1 MATQAVWESAVKRLL
16 EGYRRG
22 EISRREFFQMLA
34 FATGSLL
41 VARDILLA
49 EGIASE
55 WEWYNWP
62 DAQGQTP
69 PTPKESITAGEQ
81 RKPAGVEAEWVEY
94 EGGAGKVGAYLARPA
109 KGAPFASIVVIH
121 ENRGLTE
128 FVVDIAQRW
137 AAEGLLGIAPDFLS
151 RLGGTAGF
159 ASMDAAREGIGK
171 LDRAGVVADLG
182 GTMTYLKTRKD
193 VKKERMGVSGFCWG
207 GAQTF
212 YFATESSELRFAA
225 PFYGGAPPA
234 DRLEKIA
241 CPIFAVCAEDDQ
253 RVNASLDA
261 IDAKMKELGKN
272 FMRKIYPGTQHAFM
286 NFTGPRYNAE
296 QAKAAWADV
305 TGFVK
310 KAVS

>member
-1 MATQAVWESAVKRLL
+1 MGTQAIRESAVKRLL
-16 EGYRRG
+16 QSYRSG
-22 EISRREFFQMLA
+22 EISRREFFQMVA
-34 FATGSLL
+34 FTTGSVL
-41 VARDILLA
+41 VARDMLLA

-55 WEWYNWP
+55 WEAYNWP

-81 RKPAGVEAEWVEY
+81 RKPAGVKAEWVEY
-94 EGGAGKVGAYLARPA
+94 EGGAGKVGAYLAKPA
-109 KGAPFASIVVIH
+109 KVALFAAIVVIH

-128 FVVDIAQRW
+128 FVLDIAQRW
-137 AAEGLLGIAPDFLS
+137 AAEGLLGIAPDLLS
-151 RLGGTAGF
+151 RVGGTVGF

-171 LDRAGVVADLG
+171 LERAGVMADLG
-182 GTMTYLKTRKD
+182 GTIAYLKTRKD
-193 VKKERMGVSGFCWG
+193 VKKDRMGVSGFCWG
-207 GAQTF
+207 GSQTF
-212 YFATESSELRFAA
+212 NFTTESNEQRFAA

-234 DRLEKIA
+234 DRQEKIS

-272 FMRKIYPGTQHAFM
+272 YTRKTYPGTQHAFM

-296 QAKAAWADV
+296 QAKAA
-305 TGFVK
+305 
-310 KAVS
+310 